1 MSTDTA
7 LIEKREE
14 LKRRLAAGEYKTLV
28 DIFLGWFERLL
39 RRITRRSKPLSLW
52 VVTIVLCIIIEL
64 INISGIYIA
73 GDWVAVRKGSEFYG
87 LGYKIGF
94 LITMSTGILV
104 IIGTIVFNQYIG
116 RLLALWRDDILNK
129 TNTTI
134 SLNDFED
141 WLKTTCSW
149 RLHLFTTLI
158 FTILY
163 MPYLLSTISVLF
175 GMDIGYGILFALVVG
190 VIFASSMLYQ
200 LLMVILL
207 SARLRRYDLELFSSD
222 PGSSEIISRL
232 SGELGFFI
240 YFFAIFA
247 AFLTLVTSQMG
258 GLSPFGF
265 VLVLFFWL
273 PITVLFILNQTSLSS
288 IIRRAKWKTLNEIQ
302 TMVEKLQEGNN
313 YSDKETME
321 AINRL
326 INYHN
331 QVKATRNSAIDLG
344 TTLNFINSLL
354 LPLIAF
360 ILGNLDLVTSLFT
373 NKP

>member
-39 RRITRRSKPLSLW
+39 RKITRRSEPLPLW
-52 VVTIVLCIIIEL
+52 VVTVVLCVLVLLIVYTIEYVTVDSATL
-64 INISGIYIA
+64 
-73 GDWVAVRKGSEFYG
+73 RKVNESYG
-87 LGYKIGF
+87 LGYGIGF
-94 LITMSTGILV
+94 LIGMFTLILLIIASIV
-104 IIGTIVFNQYIG
+104 INQYIG
-116 RLLALWRDDILNK
+116 RLLALWRDSILDK
-129 TNTTI
+129 TESII

-141 WLKTTCSW
+141 WLNMTCNW
-149 RLHLFTTLI
+149 RLHLFLMVI
-158 FTILY
+158 LTILILPPFLNRMGAVY
-163 MPYLLSTISVLF
+163 
-175 GMDIGYGILFALVVG
+175 GMDIGYGILLVM
-190 VIFASSMLYQ
+190 VIGGIFGLTILYQ
-200 LLMVILL
+200 LLMLILL
-207 SARLRRYDLELFSSD
+207 SARLRRYDLKLFSAD

-247 AFLTLVTSQMG
+247 AIMTLSTSQAG
-258 GLSPFGF
+258 GLSSFGF
-265 VLVLFFWL
+265 MLVLAYWL
-273 PITVLFILNQTSLSS
+273 PITALFILNQTSLSS

-302 TMVEKLQEGNN
+302 ARVEKLQEAEN

-326 INYHN
+326 MNYHN

-344 TTLNFINSLL
+344 TALNFINSLL

-360 ILGNLDLVTSLFT
+360 ILGNLDFVMKMFT
-373 NKP
+373 K